1 MQKSLPKPTIWSR
14 TKRKEKKRAD
24 WTSAEVKRAVYGPWV
39 QATPA
44 RARKKTSFFPP
55 ILETKGRHQD
65 TRNTH
70 ARTTTTKI
78 LFSNSLLHEYSFWC
92 SPSPSPFFKAL
103 GCLRETDQRTP
114 WCTRQ
119 LHSLIKMEN
128 CNRTSYHTTET
139 PQQHTQ
145 SWQTKKRR
153 KATEIGGLHTSEQR
167 TRWAKGHRWK

>member
-44 RARKKTSFFPP
+44 RARKKTSFFPQFLKP
-55 ILETKGRHQD
+55 MED
-65 TRNTH
+65 
-70 ARTTTTKI
+70 TKI
-78 LFSNSLLHEYSFWC
+78 HETHTQGQQQRKYCFRTAYLTNTRFDVL
-92 SPSPSPFFKAL
+92 PPPLFFKAL

-119 LHSLIKMEN
+119 LHSLSKMKN
-128 CNRTSYHTTET
+128 CNRTSYHTTEA

-145 SWQTKKRR
+145 SWQTKKNAERQL
-153 KATEIGGLHTSEQR
+153 K
-167 TRWAKGHRWK
+167 